1 MQYTLGLEIPMARII
16 LSGALATV
24 LLAGGSL
31 SAHENDWA
39 RARFACADV
48 GIDPNSTAFSQC
60 VLDLYYSVW
69 DEENVSQR

>member
-1 MQYTLGLEIPMARII
+1 MARII
-16 LSGALATV
+16 LAGALAAA

-39 RARFACADV
+39 RARLACADV
-48 GIDPNSTAFSQC
+48 GIDPNSSIFGQC

-69 DEENVSQR
+69 DEENVSER